1 MSIRLQLNLLISA
14 ILFSFFVAI
23 VVYVSAL
30 IPTRNIQSE
39 RGSLETVSKSLA
51 RLRLDLALSSCKPLQ
66 AQLEAIRASRSAVES
81 SFNSI
86 QNLKYLKKTNKA
98 VQVSIVSIQSQQL
111 LLSLTLDEFE
121 SRINGLLERVSP
133 LFSDPGS
140 ITSRGIYDLLLT
152 PTDKDIR
159 DAESIAYDL
168 GLFIDEIDN
177 LDQNLGGVVS
187 VIDQQFAV
195 ISKEISKLEAS
206 SMLTSFA
213 LMAAIII
220 AGIILGLVISAKIH
234 TSFKGI
240 EDHIRIME
248 TGDLSSDFSF
258 SGKSEISH
266 LSARLNDFLKNLRAV
281 ILQLKDVLR
290 RNEEIKNNLIE
301 VAGHSSASL
310 EEMRASISAVES
322 KITILDDKIAA
333 STASSGRI
341 ASSVHELDSLLADLS
356 TMVEE
361 TSASIVEM
369 IASIGNVAKIA
380 VDRRKSAGELVKT
393 AVAGGDQ
400 LAAMAQTIQDV
411 DANLDDVNEI
421 VQVIMNIST
430 QTNLLAMNAAIEA
443 AHAGDAGRGFSVV
456 AEEIRNLAEAVN
468 EQSKNI
474 KVNIE
479 NIVTMIKAASSESS
493 TTLEAFKVI
502 NDGIVKM
509 DTSLSEIS
517 NTMTEINSGGM
528 QINEAVTRLR
538 DISIQAKEAS
548 REIAESSRE
557 SSEASK
563 AEIEISNFVR
573 SSMADI
579 LASSHSI
586 SQVAEKTVEYSKVM
600 SVATEEMKQ
609 RIAFF
614 KTSEAS
620 A

>member
-23 VVYVSAL
+23 VVYVAAL
-30 IPTRNIQSE
+30 LPTRNIQSE
-39 RGSLETVSKSLA
+39 KGSLETVSQSLA
-51 RLRLDLALSSCKPLQ
+51 RLRIDIALSSCKPLKT
-66 AQLEAIRASRSAVES
+66 QLEAIRSSRSAVES

-111 LLSLTLDEFE
+111 LLSFTLDEFE
-121 SRINGLLERVSP
+121 TRINSLLERVSS
-133 LFSDPGS
+133 LFSDQAS
-140 ITSRGIYDLLLT
+140 ITSRGIYDLLLSKGKKI
-152 PTDKDIR
+152 D
-159 DAESIAYDL
+159 DAEAIAYDL
-168 GLFIDEIDN
+168 GLFIDEIGN

-187 VIDQQFAV
+187 VIDQQFAA
-195 ISKEISKLEAS
+195 ISKEVSKLEAT
-206 SMLTSFA
+206 SMMTSFA
-213 LMAAIII
+213 LISLIII
-220 AGIILGLVISAKIH
+220 AGIILGIVISTRIH

-240 EDHIRIME
+240 EDHIRILE
-248 TGDLSSDFSF
+248 TGDLTFDFNL

-266 LSARLNDFLKNLRAV
+266 LSARLNEFLKNLRAV
-281 ILQLKDVLR
+281 ILQLKDMLK
-290 RNEEIKNNLIE
+290 RNDEIKNNLMD
-301 VAGHSSASL
+301 VAGHSSASM

-322 KITILDDKIAA
+322 KIGILDNKIAS
-333 STASSGRI
+333 STDSSRKI
-341 ASSVHELDSLLADLS
+341 ASSVHELDNLLADLS

-380 VDRRKSAGELVKT
+380 VERRKSAGELVKT

-474 KVNIE
+474 KTNIE
-479 NIVTMIKAASSESS
+479 NIVAMIKAASGESS

-502 NDGIVKM
+502 NEGIVKM
-509 DTSLSEIS
+509 DTSLAEIS

-563 AEIEISNFVR
+563 AEIEISAFVR

-586 SQVAEKTVEYSKVM
+586 SQVAEKTLEYSKEM
-600 SVATEEMKQ
+600 SVTTEEMMRK
-609 RIAFF
+609 IAFF
-614 KTSEAS
+614 KTSGTS
-620 A
+620 